1 MCAEEIFHKSREV
14 ETLAYELARIAG
26 DKDQEIA
33 SLAAKIK
40 SGELKVKS
48 YFDFANEDEY
58 REYVGLNK

>member
-33 SLAAKIK
+33 NLAAKIK
-40 SGELKVKS
+40 SGAYDICEL
-48 YFDFANEDEY
+48 ANK
-58 REYVGLNK
+58 LKW